1 MVSSKLHSTEWDGV
15 IEAIENC
22 FNLGWTDGL
31 PVVPPTL
38 ERVNEFIDYIGEAP
52 DKILGS
58 VPERRREVT
67 IAHAAANA
75 VMAGCL
81 PEYMPV
87 VLTATEAMLSPEFN
101 LIAPSPSQG
110 GAAVLVVVNGPISKK
125 LGINSKANLFGP
137 GIRPNATIGRAIR
150 LILMN
155 SCGSIPGLFD
165 RTSIGHPGKFTY
177 CIAENDSETYW
188 TPLHVERGLRPEQS
202 AVTVF
207 AAWEPRQVRSAA
219 LRGAVLDSVAD
230 VASSLGTSLANDDSV
245 ADHTIPVRQGQI
257 LITIGGSPDFW
268 EGWDKTDIRNYLY
281 PKIRRSLYDLKKV
294 HAIAGDI
301 EKGDEEKYVPLVPSP
316 EDILIVYAGAPQA
329 AGYRAAVIHSEL
341 PKVASSAVTKE
352 ITYKH
357 NVS

>member
-1 MVSSKLHSTEWDGV
+1 MLTSNLQSTEWDGV
-15 IEAIENC
+15 VEAIESC
-22 FNLGWTDGL
+22 FDLGWTDGL

-38 ERVNEFIDYIGEAP
+38 ERVNEFIEYIGESP
-52 DKILGS
+52 DKVLGS
-58 VPERRREVT
+58 VPERRREITV
-67 IAHAAANA
+67 AHAAANA

-87 VLTATEAMLSPEFN
+87 VMTATEAMLSPEFN
-101 LIAPSPSQG
+101 LIAPSSSQG
-110 GAAVLVVVNGPISKK
+110 GAAVLVVVNGPITRE
-125 LGINSKANLFGP
+125 LEINSKANLFGP
-137 GIRPNATIGRAIR
+137 GIRSNATIGRAIR

-165 RTSIGHPGKFTY
+165 RTSIGHPGKYTY

-188 TPLHVERGLRPEQS
+188 TPLHVERGLRSDQS

-219 LRGAVLDSVAD
+219 IREAVLDSVAD

-257 LITIGGSPDFW
+257 LVTIGGSPEFW
-268 EGWDKTDIRNYLY
+268 EGWSKDNIREYLY
-281 PKIRRSLYDLKKV
+281 PKIRRSLADLKKV
-294 HAIAGDI
+294 HAIEGI
-301 EKGDEEKYVPLVPSP
+301 LEEGDEEKYVPLVPSP

-341 PKVASSAVTKE
+341 PKIASSAVTRE

-357 NVS
+357 NL

>member
-1 MVSSKLHSTEWDGV
+1 MLTSNLQSTEWDGV
-15 IEAIENC
+15 VEAIESC
-22 FNLGWTDGL
+22 FDLGWTDGL

-38 ERVNEFIDYIGEAP
+38 ERVNEFIEYIGESP
-52 DKILGS
+52 DKVLGS
-58 VPERRREVT
+58 VPERRRKITVT
-67 IAHAAANA
+67 HAAANA

-87 VLTATEAMLSPEFN
+87 VMTATEAMLSSEFN
-101 LIAPSPSQG
+101 LIAPSSSQG
-110 GAAVLVVVNGPISKK
+110 GAAVLVVVNGPITRE
-125 LGINSKANLFGP
+125 LEINSKANLFGP
-137 GIRPNATIGRAIR
+137 GIRANATIGRAIR

-165 RTSIGHPGKFTY
+165 RTSIGHPGKYTY

-188 TPLHVERGLRPEQS
+188 TPLHVERGLRSDQS

-219 LRGAVLDSVAD
+219 IREAVLDSVAD

-257 LITIGGSPDFW
+257 LVTIGGSPEFW
-268 EGWDKTDIRNYLY
+268 EGWSKDNIREYLY
-281 PKIRRSLYDLKKV
+281 PKIRRSLADLKKV
-294 HAIAGDI
+294 HAIEGAL
-301 EKGDEEKYVPLVPSP
+301 EEGDEKKYVPLVPSP

-341 PKVASSAVTKE
+341 PKIASSAVTRE

-357 NVS
+357 NL